1 MRRELARGDE
11 GYPDRLAALD
21 RPPGRVFLEGPW
33 DETEPVV
40 AIVGSRDANGDGLD
54 LTVSLASDLARA
66 GVAVISG
73 LARGIDAAAHRGA
86 LDAGGRSGAILG
98 TPLDRVYPRG
108 HRTLQRRLAGSLG
121 LLTEFAPGSP
131 VTPGTFATRNRLLAA
146 MADAVIVVQGREESG
161 SLLTAAA
168 ARHLGRPVGA
178 IPWDPREE
186 LGAAPFGLIRAG
198 KATLVRDA
206 RDVVDLLPAAARAKL
221 PSASGWCDDP
231 HRGARP
237 EHPRRPDTSKL
248 SKQEAALFAALRQ
261 RAEPLE
267 IAAARSGLSIPEACA
282 ALVTLELLGDAERAA
297 GGTVRRRRGRR

>member
-1 MRRELARGDE
+1 MWRELARGDE

-54 LTVSLASDLARA
+54 LTVSMASELARA

-108 HRTLQRRLAGSLG
+108 HRALQRRLAGSLG
-121 LLTEFAPGSP
+121 LLTELPPGSP

-146 MADAVIVVQGREESG
+146 MADAVIVVQGREASG

-168 ARHLGRPVGA
+168 ARQLGRPVGA
-178 IPWDPREE
+178 VPWDPREE
-186 LGAAPFGLIRAG
+186 LGAAPLGLIRG
-198 KATLVRDA
+198 GTATLVRDA
-206 RDVVDLLPAAARAKL
+206 RDVVDLLPPAARAAL
-221 PSASGWCDDP
+221 PSTWWDDL
-231 HRGARP
+231 HAGARL
-237 EHPRRPDTSKL
+237 ERPRRPATSKL

-297 GGTVRRRRGRR
+297 GGTVRRGRGRR